1 MKSCITNF
9 IVHVHI
15 LVYLPTLPHFFRNLL
30 FGRENL
36 GISENPTEWFVHS
49 KKHARQTDST
59 SCGVFVLKVFYC
71 GITMT
76 THLCAFVDYF

>member
-1 MKSCITNF
+1 MKSCIANF

-15 LVYLPTLPHFFRNLL
+15 PVYLPTLPHFFRNLL

-71 GITMT
+71 GI
-76 THLCAFVDYF
+76 V